1 MMKVFGARLLRGF
14 YQRWENLRLHLSE
27 LDYRGRSFS

>member
-1 MMKVFGARLLRGF
+1 MMKVFGAKLLRGF
-14 YQRWENLRLHLSE
+14 YQRWENLRLLSG